1 MALGSYE
8 FDIREKEAAA
18 LQNITKEYLLEI
30 WDRYYSKSCTR
41 IDLQS
46 WVSPP
51 TIDELEKYPEA
62 IISLYKCLDAKG
74 IAQYS
79 LGDLQ
84 QLEDKW
90 LVVHP
95 SKLDPRI
102 NAAIESAAIGSTY
115 LPQGHLRTPEGK
127 IIIDN
132 VEQFQAAQKVFDPP
146 LLATTATPKY

>member
-18 LQNITKEYLLEI
+18 LQNITK
-30 WDRYYSKSCTR
+30 D
-41 IDLQS
+41 
-46 WVSPP
+46 PP

-102 NAAIESAAIGSTY
+102 NVAIESAAIGSTH